1 MPEDGTKLFAITEPF
16 WRFGR
21 LSAGDA
27 VVDLTWRGW
36 RADHHD
42 GERRESETET
52 ERAQILA
59 MIEQ

>member
-1 MPEDGTKLFAITEPF
+1 MPENGTKLFAITALF
-16 WRFGR
+16 WRFRR
-21 LSAGDA
+21 LSAAHA

-42 GERRESETET
+42 GERRESETEA
-52 ERAQILA
+52 ERAQILP